1 MLRLCSTKFFLLKQM
16 RIALITLKAYL
27 FCSICVVVL
36 IILTVSIATIDLKI
50 KAKIF
55 ILKIPLIKGDMI
67 STRFHYRVP
76 KIITLFYK
84 LTKSK
89 TRKISSLPDVRPPW
103 GTTVCFRMFIF
114 NPARTPNCTSAIFI
128 IQLML
133 KIEYHQ
139 IIKI

>member
-1 MLRLCSTKFFLLKQM
+1 MLRLCSTKIFLLKQM

-36 IILTVSIATIDLKI
+36 ILTVSIATIDLKI

-133 KIEYHQ
+133 KS
-139 IIKI
+139 